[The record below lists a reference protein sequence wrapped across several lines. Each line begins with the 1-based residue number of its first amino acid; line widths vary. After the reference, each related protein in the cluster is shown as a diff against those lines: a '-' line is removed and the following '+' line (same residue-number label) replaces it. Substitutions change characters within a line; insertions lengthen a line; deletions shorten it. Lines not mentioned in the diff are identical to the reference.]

1 MYKYVLRRLLVTVPV
16 LLGITI
22 AISSLIYLDP
32 ASPARVA
39 LGPGADPEAV
49 AELERQMGLDRPPYL
64 RYVEWLTGV
73 VQGDFGESLRS
84 GEPVFGLIADRI
96 VPTLELVTASMIVTL
111 VIALPLGIISAVKQH
126 TWVDS
131 ASMVFA
137 LFWLSMPSFWLALVL
152 LLLFAVRWP
161 IFPISGRGG
170 GILTL
175 TGLAYLV
182 LPAVSNGARRS
193 ALLLR
198 MTRSAML
205 NVLQKDYIRTAR
217 GKGAKQKAVVYTH
230 ATKNAMIPVI
240 TLIGLQIPTL
250 FSASVIIEIVFAW
263 PGMGRLLVNA
273 TLSRDYPVVQ
283 GLVLVYSVIV
293 LASNFVVDIL
303 YTYFDPR
310 ISYE

>member
-1 MYKYVLRRLLVTVPV
+1 MSWRFS
-16 LLGITI
+16 I
-22 AISSLIYLDP
+22 IYLEP

-49 AELERQMGLDRPPYL
+49 AELERQIGLDRPPYL
-64 RYVEWLTGV
+64 RYIDWLGGV
-73 VQGDFGESLRS
+73 LQGDYGESLRS
-84 GEPVFGLIADRI
+84 GEPVFNLIADRI
-96 VPTLELVTASMIVTL
+96 TPTLELVAVSMVVTL
-111 VIALPLGIISAVKQH
+111 VIALPLGILSAVKQH

-131 ASMVFA
+131 ASMVFD

-170 GILTL
+170 RILTL
-175 TGLAYLV
+175 TGLAYLI
-182 LPAVSNGARRS
+182 LPIITNGARRS

-198 MTRSAML
+198 MTRSAIVK
-205 NVLQKDYIRTAR
+205 VLHKVYIRTAR
-217 GKGAKQKAVVYTH
+217 GKGAKQKAIIHTY
-230 ATKNAMIPVI
+230 ATKNAMISVI

-250 FSASVIIEIVFAW
+250 FSMSVILEIVFAW
-263 PGMGRLLVNA
+263 SGMGRALVNS
-273 TLSRDYPVVQ
+273 TLSGDYPVVQ

-293 LASNFVVDIL
+293 IASNFVVDL
-303 YTYFDPR
+303 MNTYFDPR